1 MSQFSFHK
9 GKSAELLAFPH
20 LIEFFLKKTQQVLPN
35 SLPLRENHGLRIIYV
50 LEGKLDW
57 VIDNQQ
63 ITAFPNDAI
72 LVFPKQH
79 FGGTKA
85 MWDVGSVLSITI
97 NPRFFSEDGE
107 LVLGD
112 WSGISETEQ
121 RLIGKLFSLNKK
133 PILQNFKLIGEVL
146 VKIQNEI
153 TSNELGFKTRINH
166 LIDELLIGIARQ
178 MSKQDNQRRDFSQ
191 TFQKLDQILRENL
204 AHPWTVEEMAVI
216 VGLGTTAF
224 TEKVKTYSGFSPL
237 NYLINLRISEAIR
250 LLKTTTISLTDIAL
264 DTGFYSSQHFS
275 TTFKKLTGYTPGHF
289 RKTPNP

>member
-1 MSQFSFHK
+1 MSHFSLHK
-9 GKSAELLAFPH
+9 GKSPEIQAFPH
-20 LIEFFLKKTQQVLPN
+20 LIEFFRKKIQQVLPN
-35 SLPLRENHGLRIIYV
+35 SMPVKENQGLKIVFV
-50 LEGKLDW
+50 LEGKFEW
-57 VIDNQQ
+57 IIDSQS
-63 ITAFPNDAI
+63 ITVYPNDTV
-72 LVFPKQH
+72 LVFPKQK
-79 FGGTKA
+79 FGGVKE

-97 NPRFFSEDGE
+97 NPRFFSEEGE
-107 LVLGD
+107 LILGD
-112 WSGISETEQ
+112 WSGISDTEQ

-133 PILQNFKLIGEVL
+133 PVLQNFKSVGEIL
-146 VKIQNEI
+146 LKIQNEI
-153 TSNELGFKTRINH
+153 ISNELGFKTRINH

-191 TFQKLDQILRENL
+191 TFQKLDNILRENL
-204 AHPWTVEEMAVI
+204 SHPWTVEEMAVI

-224 TEKVKTYSGFSPL
+224 TEKVKSYSGFSPL

-289 RKTPNP
+289 RRTPS

>member
-9 GKSAELLAFPH
+9 GKSTELLAFPH
-20 LIEFFLKKTQQVLPN
+20 LIEFFLKKTQQVLPS

-63 ITAFPNDAI
+63 ITAFPNDAV
-72 LVFPKQH
+72 LVFPKQK
-79 FGGTKA
+79 FGGAKE
-85 MWDVGSVLSITI
+85 MWDVGVVISISI
-97 NPRFFSEDGE
+97 SPRFFSEEGE
-107 LVLGD
+107 LILGD
-112 WSGISETEQ
+112 WSGISEIEQ
-121 RLIGKLFSLNKK
+121 KLIGKLFSLNKK
-133 PILQNFKLIGEVL
+133 PVLQNFKPLGEIL
-146 VKIQNEI
+146 QKIKNEI
-153 TSNELGFKTRINH
+153 TINELGFKTRINH
-166 LIDELLIGIARQ
+166 LLDELLISIARQ

-191 TFQKLDQILRENL
+191 TFQKLDHVLRENL

-224 TEKVKTYSGFSPL
+224 TEKVKSYSGFSPL

-250 LLKTTTISLTDIAL
+250 LLKSSTNSLTDIAL

-275 TTFKKLTGYTPGHF
+275 TTFKKLTGYTPGHY
-289 RKTPNP
+289 RKNE